1 MNRSGLFLSR
11 KITQSRAVG
20 SAEKCILVGWLVSQR
35 KLFLKYVHV
44 FGVSALLPDLQMNG
58 AWIFFGIIE
67 IEYRRLSQKVPVKP
81 QDILLNKGFVLA
93 RRPR

>member
-44 FGVSALLPDLQMNG
+44 FGVSALLPDRQMNG
-58 AWIFFGIIE
+58 RGESIGILG
-67 IEYRRLSQKVPVKP
+67 RK
-81 QDILLNKGFVLA
+81 
-93 RRPR
+93 